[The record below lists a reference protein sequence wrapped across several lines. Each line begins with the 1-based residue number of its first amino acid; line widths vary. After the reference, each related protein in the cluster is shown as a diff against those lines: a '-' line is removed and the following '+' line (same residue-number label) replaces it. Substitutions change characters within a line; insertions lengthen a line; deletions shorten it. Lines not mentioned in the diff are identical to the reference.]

1 MAGKDSNIGI
11 KISTDI
17 VDLKSGIKSIKDEIS
32 KADKDFQKATAGLDK
47 WSTSSEGL
55 EAKLTQLNTKLTS
68 QKKSVEL
75 YKNEIEEVSK
85 LEGDHS
91 VQLQQLKEKLESAE
105 IAVAKTEKEIKHYS
119 NSLED
124 VSKKEKEAET
134 ELGKLTKTISEQ
146 EAELKDLQTEYKDAV
161 ITFGKNSKEAKALK
175 DDIKK
180 LSNELEDNQKEV
192 QYADKQLELLDD
204 QFDETADSAEQFTKG
219 LDGIKSLGSKVAGG
233 IATIGATIGALAGA
247 FLATAEGTREFRNNM
262 AKLETG
268 FTEAGLTAEDA
279 SNTFK
284 EMYSIL
290 GDEGQATEA
299 TAFLAKFADDEKELA
314 SATHTL
320 TGIYATFGAS
330 LPLEGLTEA
339 INHTSS
345 LGSVQGNLADAL
357 EWSGVNVDDFNAQ
370 LEKCSDE
377 EERQSLIMDT
387 LSGIYDSAGDTYK
400 EVNKDVIDSNKAQ
413 ANLTETMAKLGEKAE
428 PILTVVKDGFNQLLQ
443 EVLKLT
449 ENVDFEAL
457 AEKIKGGFAYF
468 IDTIIPA
475 IKDGFQWII
484 DNKDVLI
491 AGIVAIGT
499 GMLAWNVVSIVQGVV
514 GAIKAWTVATEGMT
528 IAQRLLNLAMS
539 ANPIGIIITV
549 ITALVTAFVLLWN
562 KSDAFREF
570 WIGLWDKLKSVVGNV
585 VDWIKEN
592 WDTMLLFL
600 MNPVAGVF
608 KYLYENFDGFRN
620 KVDEVVKKVVQFFK
634 DCWENIKSAW
644 SGAKAYFNDL
654 GEKIANAFKNIPS
667 KISEFFSTAWNNVKN
682 AWSSV
687 TTFFTDIKDKI
698 VNSFKELPSK
708 MLTIGEDLIKGLW
721 DGINDMTSWITK
733 KLDSF
738 GDSVLSGIKKFF
750 GIHSPS
756 KVMAEIGNYLV
767 EGMAQGI
774 NDNADK
780 VILATKK
787 LGNKVLA
794 SYDDLAKE
802 IEKKDIANKMVE
814 LGGKVDNPFSGWT
827 HEEIN
832 NEINRLNAELKKTN
846 EQLIAN
852 GVVQEQWGSSY
863 ESMDERAILLKKR
876 FEEQNTLLDAYNKKL
891 SYYQNQGVE
900 VPEWVTKGFEEINN
914 GIELTVK
921 EAQELGS
928 VLGDHVVPNL
938 DATSFDALTKTLET
952 QKAELEKLNNEYKS
966 AVLEFGDGSEQAMEF
981 ADKIKNLNK
990 EIEDNEHK
998 VELAEKAMKE
1008 LADSMNIDPEVK
1020 TNNLEKVLVKITS
1033 IVEKLKST
1041 IGSYIGSIADLFS
1054 QALQQQQKALDYELK
1069 QYQKQKDCECEVA
1082 EEKYN
1087 QDLEAQ
1093 KEALA
1098 QGLITEQQYNANA
1111 KKLEQDLANYKKR
1124 IEAEKQKAEQE
1135 TLRRKN
1141 ELAKKQFYA
1150 QKVNDIAEATI
1161 NGAQAILKGFAQLG
1175 PIGGAINAGIQAGIT
1190 ATQIALIAKQEFIPM
1205 LAKGGVV
1212 NSPTL
1217 AMIGEAGKEAV
1228 IPLENNTAWINE
1240 LAGKISTIMQ
1250 RDLTLGVPHPQLA
1263 YSGVG
1268 NTTNNFTQVINA
1280 PKTPSRIEL
1289 YRDSKNLLA
1298 LKR

>member
-17 VDLKSGIKSIKDEIS
+17 VDLKSGIKSIKEEIS

-55 EAKLTQLNTKLTS
+55 EAKLNQLNTKLTS

-105 IAVAKTEKEIKHYS
+105 IAVKKTEKEINHYS
-119 NSLED
+119 NSLGD

-134 ELGKLTKTISEQ
+134 ELGKLTKTISDQ

-204 QFDETADSAEQFTKG
+204 QFDETADSANKFS
-219 LDGIKSLGSKVAGG
+219 DGINGLKDLGSKVAGG
-233 IATIGATIGALAGA
+233 LATITASVGALAGA

-320 TGIYATFGAS
+320 TGIYATFGAA

-357 EWSGVNVDDFNAQ
+357 EWSGINVDDFNAQ

-377 EERQSLIMDT
+377 EERQALIMET
-387 LSGIYDSAGDTYK
+387 LSGVYDGAADTYK

-457 AEKIKGGFAYF
+457 AEKIKGAFAYF

-475 IKDGFQWII
+475 IKDGFQWIL

-528 IAQRLLNLAMS
+528 VAQRLLNLAMS

-549 ITALVTAFVLLWN
+549 ITALVAAFVVLWN

-570 WIGLWDKLKSVVGNV
+570 WIGLWDKLKSAVSFV

-592 WDTMLLFL
+592 WETLVLFM
-600 MNPVAGVF
+600 MNPFVGLF
-608 KYLYENFDGFRN
+608 KYLYDNFEGFRN
-620 KVDEVVKKVVQFFK
+620 VVDTVLNKVVQFFK
-634 DCWENIKSAW
+634 DCWSKIKEAW
-644 SGAKAYFNDL
+644 SGVSTWFSDI
-654 GEKIANAFKNIPS
+654 GEKIVNAFKNIPS

-682 AWSSV
+682 AWSTVS
-687 TTFFTDIKDKI
+687 TFFTDIKDKI
-698 VNSFKELPSK
+698 VNAFKELPAK
-708 MLTIGEDLIKGLW
+708 MLTVGEDLVKGLW
-721 DGINDMTSWITK
+721 NGIKDMTSWITK
-733 KLDSF
+733 KLEGF
-738 GDSVLSGIKKFF
+738 GDSVLSGIKNFF

-756 KVMAEIGNYLV
+756 KVFQEIGHYLGEGLAIGIEDETDNVTNTAIEMGEAVVDGVKSTEKDV
-767 EGMAQGI
+767 EKI
-774 NDNADK
+774 
-780 VILATKK
+780 
-787 LGNKVLA
+787 
-794 SYDDLAKE
+794 AKE
-802 IEKKDIANKMVE
+802 TADLYAEGVME
-814 LGGKVDNPFSGWT
+814 SG
-827 HEEIN
+827 N
-832 NEINRLNAELKKTN
+832 
-846 EQLIAN
+846 
-852 GVVQEQWGSSY
+852 
-863 ESMDERAILLKKR
+863 
-876 FEEQNTLLDAYNKKL
+876 
-891 SYYQNQGVE
+891 
-900 VPEWVTKGFEEINN
+900 
-914 GIELTVK
+914 TVK
-921 EAQELGS
+921 NHFNKL
-928 VLGDHVVPNL
+928 LNDI
-938 DATSFDALTKTLET
+938 KT
-952 QKAELEKLNNEYKS
+952 
-966 AVLEFGDGSEQAMEF
+966 F
-981 ADKIKNLNK
+981 I
-990 EIEDNEHK
+990 
-998 VELAEKAMKE
+998 
-1008 LADSMNIDPEVK
+1008 IDPEVK
-1020 TNNLEKVLVKITS
+1020 TKNLENALTKITS

-1041 IGSYIGSIADLFS
+1041 IGNYISSIVDLFS
-1054 QALQQQQKALDYELK
+1054 QSIQQQQDVLDYELEK
-1069 QYQKQKDCECEVA
+1069 FQKQKD
-1082 EEKYN
+1082 EEYELAKDTHEKEL
-1087 QDLEAQ
+1087 QAQ
-1093 KEALA
+1093 KDALA
-1098 QGLITEQQYNANA
+1098 QGLLSEQQYNAKKQQLENA
-1111 KKLEQDLANYKKR
+1111 L
-1124 IEAEKQKAEQE
+1124 AEQQKKIEKEKRLAEEE

-1150 QKVNDIAEATI
+1150 QKANDISQAII
-1161 NGAQAILKGFAQLG
+1161 NGAQAIVKGFADLG
-1175 PIGGAINAGIQAGIT
+1175 PIGGAINAGVQGVIT
-1190 ATQIALIAKQEFIPM
+1190 AAQIDIIAKQQFIPM

-1228 IPLENNTAWINE
+1228 VPLENNTGWISE
-1240 LAGKISTIMQ
+1240 LAGKISAIMQ
-1250 RDLTLGVPHPQLA
+1250 RNLSLSVPHPQLA
-1263 YSGVG
+1263 YAGAR
-1268 NTTNNFTQVINA
+1268 NTTNNFTQIINA